1 MKVLFFLSLVSVM
14 LYAKEA
20 PSQSEKECFTTD
32 EIYNKETK
40 KSMQDWQDSI
50 FGLQPHHPNYILP
63 FGIGK
68 GKYYSYTP
76 SDSYKNIE
84 AELQVSL
91 KWNFGNNYFGLNES
105 YNLAYTHTAFWQ
117 IYSSSSPFR
126 ETNYNP
132 EFFVVFPIKDD
143 SFFNLQSLTF
153 GVAHISNGQGNIED
167 ANIPAS
173 VKSSAANTS
182 YFTNRSRSVNYMY
195 ADANMQY
202 DNIIFTTR
210 AWLPYFGSDLNDNP
224 DIIDYT
230 GLTNFGLKYF
240 FGKNL
245 ITVDTRVNFW
255 TQKGSLKVAYSYP
268 LYDGI
273 FFYTKFFTGY
283 GESLIDYNN
292 YITKLSIGFSF
303 SR

>member
-1 MKVLFFLSLVSVM
+1 MKFLFFLSLLSIM

-20 PSQSEKECFTTD
+20 PSKNEKEFFTTD
-32 EIYNKETK
+32 KIYNKETK
-40 KSMQDWQDSI
+40 KSMQNWQSSL

-63 FGIGK
+63 FGIGS

-76 SDSYKNIE
+76 SDKYTNTE

-117 IYSSSSPFR
+117 IYSPSSPFR

-132 EFFVVFPIKDD
+132 EFFVVFPIEDN
-143 SFFNLQSLTF
+143 SFLNLQSLTF
-153 GVAHISNGQGNIED
+153 GIAHISNGQGNIED
-167 ANIPAS
+167 VNIPAS
-173 VKSSAANTS
+173 VKSSVAGTN
-182 YFTNRSRSVNYMY
+182 YLKNRSRSINYMY
-195 ADANMQY
+195 TDVNMQY
-202 DNIIFTTR
+202 DNIIFTAR

-224 DIIDYT
+224 DILKYT

-240 FGKNL
+240 FGKSL
-245 ITVDTRVNFW
+245 IAVDTRVNFW
-255 TQKGSLKVAYSYP
+255 TQKGSLKAAYSYP

-283 GESLIDYNN
+283 EESLIDYNN